1 MENTTQTAMEQVV
14 KKQLDAYNA
23 KDIDLFMT
31 CWADDALYYEFP
43 DTLLASGAAA
53 IRERH
58 LVRFREP
65 DLFGKLIS
73 RTVLYN
79 KVVDFELVSRTFP
92 DGPGHIDALCIYE
105 VAGDKITKAWFVMG
119 KPVPDAAM

>member
-1 MENTTQTAMEQVV
+1 MENTVQTAMEQVV

-43 DTLLASGAAA
+43 DILLASGAAA

-73 RTVLYN
+73 RTVLHN
-79 KVVDFELVSRTFP
+79 KVVILSWYPAPSPTGRDILTR
-92 DGPGHIDALCIYE
+92 
-105 VAGDKITKAWFVMG
+105 FVFTR
-119 KPVPDAAM
+119 